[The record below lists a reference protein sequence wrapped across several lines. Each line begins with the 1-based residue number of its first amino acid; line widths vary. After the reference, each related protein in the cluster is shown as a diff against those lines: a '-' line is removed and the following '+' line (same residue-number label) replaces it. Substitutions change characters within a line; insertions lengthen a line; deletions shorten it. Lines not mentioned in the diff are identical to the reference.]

1 MEPRGID
8 KPQAGYITDPKV
20 SPEEIQSESRLR
32 PKNLDEFVGQS
43 KVKENL
49 TVFIEAAKQRCEPLD
64 HVLLYGPPGLG
75 KTTLAHIIAH
85 ELGVAIRT
93 TSGPV
98 FQNAAELL
106 GVLTQIEKRD
116 VVFIDE
122 IHRLSRVVEE
132 HLYPAM
138 EEFRCELVVDKG
150 PHARH
155 YSITIEPFTLVGATT
170 RAGMITPPMRSRFG
184 VVARLDFY
192 RPEDLVR
199 IVRRSAQLLDIEID
213 DEGTIEIAKRSR
225 GTPRIANRLLRRVR
239 DFAQIKG
246 KGRIDREIADYALGM
261 LEVDEKGLNEMDRR
275 LLATIIEKFS
285 GGPVG
290 INSLSVAVSE
300 EAETIEDIYE
310 PFLIQE
316 GLIQRTS
323 RGRMATDAGYR
334 HLKIDRRTGGGTQP
348 DLL

>member
-1 MEPRGID
+1 MTDGL
-8 KPQAGYITDPKV
+8 ITDPKL
-20 SPEEIQSESRLR
+20 SPEELQSESRLR
-32 PKNLDEFVGQS
+32 PQTLAEFVGQE

-49 TVFIEAAKQRCEPLD
+49 SIFIEAAKQRGEQLD

-85 ELGVAIRT
+85 ELDVNIRP

-98 FQNAAELL
+98 FQNPAELL
-106 GVLTQIEKRD
+106 GVLTQLEKRD

-122 IHRLSRVVEE
+122 IHRLNRVIEE

-138 EEFRCELVVDKG
+138 EEFRCELIVDKG

-155 YSITIEPFTLVGATT
+155 YSLSIAPFTLVGATT

-192 RPEDLVR
+192 SPQELVR
-199 IVRRSAQLLDIEID
+199 IVGRSAHLLGIEI
-213 DEGTIEIAKRSR
+213 EERGAIEIAQRSR
-225 GTPRIANRLLRRVR
+225 GTPRIVNRLLRRVR
-239 DFAQIKG
+239 DYAQIKG
-246 KGRIDREIADYALGM
+246 EGRIDLKIADYALGM

-275 LLATIIEKFS
+275 ILMTIIEKFS

-300 EAETIEDIYE
+300 ETETIEDVYE
-310 PFLIQE
+310 PYLIQE
-316 GLIQRTS
+316 GFLQRTS
-323 RGRMATDAGYR
+323 RGRIVTEAGYR
-334 HLKIDRRTGGGTQP
+334 HLGIERSGNGKQHKF
-348 DLL
+348 L

>member
-1 MEPRGID
+1 MSDG
-8 KPQAGYITDPKV
+8 QITDPKV
-20 SPEEIQSESRLR
+20 SPEEIQSESALR
-32 PKNLDEFVGQS
+32 PKTLSEFVGQT
-43 KVKENL
+43 KIKENL
-49 TVFIEAAKQRCEPLD
+49 TVFIEAAKQREEQLD

-75 KTTLAHIIAH
+75 KTTLAHIIAR
-85 ELGVAIRT
+85 ELGANIHIS
-93 TSGPV
+93 SGPV

-106 GVLTQIEKRD
+106 AILTQVERCD

-122 IHRLSRVVEE
+122 IHRLNRVIEE

-155 YSITIEPFTLVGATT
+155 YSLSIEPFTLIGATT

-192 RPEDLVR
+192 TSEDLLR
-199 IVRRSAQLLDIEID
+199 IVVRSAGLLDIEID
-213 DEGTIEIAKRSR
+213 NDGAVEIAGRSR

-246 KGRIDREIADYALGM
+246 QGKIDLEIADYALKM
-261 LEVDEKGLNEMDRR
+261 LEVDDMGLNEMDRR
-275 LLATIIEKFS
+275 ILQTIIEKFS

-290 INSLSVAVSE
+290 VNSLAVAVNE
-300 EAETIEDIYE
+300 EVETIEDVYE
-310 PFLIQE
+310 PYLIQE
-316 GLIQRTS
+316 GFLQRS
-323 RGRMATDAGYR
+323 QRGRVVTESAYR
-334 HLKIDRRTGGGTQP
+334 HLGIEVNGSGDSQKSF
-348 DLL
+348 L

>member
-1 MEPRGID
+1 MEHERTKAP
-8 KPQAGYITDPKV
+8 AGFITDPKV

-32 PKNLDEFVGQS
+32 PRSLDEFIGQT

-49 TVFIEAAKQRCEPLD
+49 TVFIEAAKQRQEPLD

-106 GVLTQIEKRD
+106 GILTQIERRD

-138 EEFRCELVVDKG
+138 EEYRCELIVDKG

-184 VVARLDFY
+184 VVARLGFY
-192 RPEDLVR
+192 EAEDLLA
-199 IVRRSAQLLDIEID
+199 IVRRSAKLLDIEID
-213 DEGTIEIAKRSR
+213 EAGTEEIAKRSR

-246 KGRIDREIADYALGM
+246 KGTIDRAIADYALGM
-261 LEVDEKGLNEMDRR
+261 LEVDDKGLNEMDRR
-275 LLATIIEKFS
+275 ILTTIIQKFS

-290 INSLSVAVSE
+290 LNSLSVAVSE

-310 PFLIQE
+310 PYLIQE
-316 GLIQRTS
+316 GFLQRTS
-323 RGRMATDAGYR
+323 RGRIVTESGHR
-334 HLKIDRRTGGGTQP
+334 HVGLDRRTGDTQEN
-348 DLL
+348 LL

>member
-1 MEPRGID
+1 VTPD
-8 KPQAGYITDPKV
+8 
-20 SPEEIQSESRLR
+20 EIQSESRLR
-32 PKNLDEFVGQS
+32 PKTLDEFVGQT

-49 TVFIEAAKQRCEPLD
+49 TVFIEAAKQRGEPLD

-122 IHRLSRVVEE
+122 IHRLSRIVEE

-138 EEFRCELVVDKG
+138 EEFRCELIVDKG

-184 VVARLDFY
+184 VVARLGFY
-192 RPEDLVR
+192 EAEDLVR

-213 DEGTIEIAKRSR
+213 EEGTVEIARRSR

-261 LEVDEKGLNEMDRR
+261 LEVDERGLNEMDRR

-290 INSLSVAVSE
+290 ISSLSVAVSE

-323 RGRMATDAGYR
+323 RGRMATEAGYR
-334 HLKIDRRTGGGTQP
+334 HLKIDKKTGGGKQP

>member
-1 MEPRGID
+1 MERKGID
-8 KPQAGYITDPKV
+8 KAAAYITDPKV
-20 SPEEIQSESRLR
+20 SPEEVQSESRLR
-32 PKNLDEFVGQS
+32 PKTLDEFVGQS

-49 TVFIEAAKQRCEPLD
+49 TVFIEAAKQRGEPLD

-184 VVARLDFY
+184 VVTRLDFY

-199 IVRRSAQLLDIEID
+199 IVTRSAQLLDIEID
-213 DEGTIEIAKRSR
+213 DEGTIEIARRSR

-246 KGRIDREIADYALGM
+246 KGNIDREIADYALGM

-300 EAETIEDIYE
+300 ESETIEDIYE

-334 HLKIDRRTGGGTQP
+334 HLKIARKGDGKQP

>member
-1 MEPRGID
+1 MSESGKGPSGF
-8 KPQAGYITDPKV
+8 ITDPKV
-20 SPEEIQSESRLR
+20 SPEEVQSESRLR
-32 PKNLDEFVGQS
+32 PATLAEFVGQP

-49 TVFIEAAKQRCEPLD
+49 AVFIEAAKQRAEPLD

-106 GVLTQIEKRD
+106 GVLTQIQKRD

-138 EEFRCELVVDKG
+138 EEFRCELIVDKG

-192 RPEDLVR
+192 RPEDLVA
-199 IVRRSAQLLDIEID
+199 IVRRSARLLDIEID
-213 DEGTIEIAKRSR
+213 EEGTVEIAKRSR

-246 KGRIDREIADYALGM
+246 KGAIDREIADYALGM
-261 LEVDEKGLNEMDRR
+261 LEVDERGLNEMDRR

-290 INSLSVAVSE
+290 IGSLSVAVSE

-334 HLKIDRRTGGGTQP
+334 HLKMERRGGGSQAG
-348 DLL
+348 LL

>member
-1 MEPRGID
+1 MTDGL
-8 KPQAGYITDPKV
+8 ITDPQI
-20 SPEEIQSESRLR
+20 SPEELMSESKLR
-32 PKNLDEFVGQS
+32 PKTMEEFVGQL

-49 TVFIEAAKQRCEPLD
+49 TVFIQAAKQRNEQLD

-75 KTTLAHIIAH
+75 KTTLAYIIAR
-85 ELGVAIRT
+85 ELGVNIKT

-98 FQNAAELL
+98 FQNPAELL

-122 IHRLSRVVEE
+122 IHRLNRVIEE

-138 EEFRCELVVDKG
+138 EDFKCELIVDKG

-155 YSITIEPFTLVGATT
+155 YSLAIEPFTLIGATT

-192 RPEDLVR
+192 SAEDLDR
-199 IVRRSAQLLDIEID
+199 IVKRSAGLLEIEID
-213 DEGTIEIAKRSR
+213 DRGALEIARRSR

-246 KGRIDREIADYALGM
+246 EGIIDPEIADYALDK
-261 LEVDEKGLNEMDRR
+261 LEIDSKGLNEMDRR
-275 LLATIIEKFS
+275 ILLTIIEKFS

-290 INSLSVAVSE
+290 IGSLSVAVSE

-316 GLIQRTS
+316 GFLHRTS
-323 RGRMATDAGYR
+323 RGRVVTESGYR
-334 HLKIDRRTGGGTQP
+334 HLDIDPGKGGSTQEK
-348 DLL
+348 LF

>member
-1 MEPRGID
+1 MAER
-8 KPQAGYITDPKV
+8 GYITDPKAT
-20 SPEEIQSESRLR
+20 PDEAQSESRLR
-32 PKNLDEFVGQS
+32 PATLAEFVGQT
-43 KVKENL
+43 KTKENL
-49 TVFIEAAKQRCEPLD
+49 AVFIEAAKQRGEPLD

-75 KTTLAHIIAH
+75 KTTLAYIIAH

-98 FQNAAELL
+98 FQTPAELL
-106 GVLTQIEKRD
+106 GILTQIQKRD
-116 VVFIDE
+116 VIFIDE
-122 IHRLSRVVEE
+122 IHRLSRIVEE

-155 YSITIEPFTLVGATT
+155 YSISIEPFTLVGATT

-192 RPEDLVR
+192 RTEDLVQ
-199 IVRRSAQLLDIEID
+199 IVRRSARILDIAID
-213 DEGTIEIAKRSR
+213 ESGTVEIAKRSR

-246 KGRIDREIADYALGM
+246 SGAIDRGIADYALGQ
-261 LEVDEKGLNEMDRR
+261 LEVDEQGLNEMDRR
-275 LLATIIEKFS
+275 ILSTIIEKFG

-290 INSLSVAVSE
+290 IGSLAVAVSE
-300 EAETIEDIYE
+300 EVETIEDIYE
-310 PFLIQE
+310 PYLIQE
-316 GLIQRTS
+316 GFLHRTP
-323 RGRMATDAGYR
+323 RGRVATEAAYR
-334 HLKIDRRTGGGTQP
+334 HLGAKMKGTGPQGS
-348 DLL
+348 LLE

>member
-1 MEPRGID
+1 MD
-8 KPQAGYITDPKV
+8 KRPTSFITDPKIV
-20 SPEEIQSESRLR
+20 PDEIQSESRLR
-32 PKNLDEFVGQS
+32 PKTLDEFVGQA

-49 TVFIEAAKQRCEPLD
+49 TVFIEAAKRRSEPLD

-75 KTTLAHIIAH
+75 KTTLAHIIAQ

-192 RPEDLVR
+192 RPEDLIR
-199 IVRRSAQLLDIEID
+199 IVKRSAQLLDIEID
-213 DEGTIEIAKRSR
+213 DGGTMEIAKRSR

-246 KGRIDREIADYALGM
+246 KGNIDLEIADYALGM
-261 LEVDEKGLNEMDRR
+261 LEVDDKGLNEMDRR

-290 INSLSVAVSE
+290 ISSLSVAVSE
-300 EAETIEDIYE
+300 ESETIEDIYE

-323 RGRMATDAGYR
+323 RGRMATEAGYR
-334 HLKIDRRTGGGTQP
+334 HLKAERKSGGKQK

>member
-1 MEPRGID
+1 MTDGL
-8 KPQAGYITDPKV
+8 ITDPKV
-20 SPEEIQSESRLR
+20 APEELQSESRLR
-32 PKNLDEFVGQS
+32 PKTMDEFVGQL

-49 TVFIEAAKQRCEPLD
+49 TVFIQAAKQRNEQLD

-75 KTTLAHIIAH
+75 KTTLAYIIAR
-85 ELGVAIRT
+85 ELGVNIKT

-98 FQNAAELL
+98 FQNPAELL
-106 GVLTQIEKRD
+106 GVLTQLEQRD

-122 IHRLSRVVEE
+122 IHRLSRVIEE

-138 EEFRCELVVDKG
+138 EDFKCELIVDKG

-155 YSITIEPFTLVGATT
+155 YSLAIEPFTLVGATT

-192 RPEDLVR
+192 SADDLLK
-199 IVRRSAQLLDIEID
+199 IVKRSAGLLEIEID
-213 DEGTIEIAKRSR
+213 EKGAFEIARRSR
-225 GTPRIANRLLRRVR
+225 GTPRIANRLLRRIR

-246 KGRIDREIADYALGM
+246 KGVIDSQIADYALEK
-261 LEVDEKGLNEMDRR
+261 LEVDGKGLNEMDRR
-275 LLATIIEKFS
+275 ILLTIIEKFS

-290 INSLSVAVSE
+290 IGSLSVAVSE

-310 PFLIQE
+310 PYLIQE
-316 GLIQRTS
+316 GFLHRTS
-323 RGRMATDAGYR
+323 RGRVVTEAGYR
-334 HLKIDRRTGGGTQP
+334 HLDIDPGRGGAAQEKFF
-348 DLL
+348 